1 MNPLLDLY
9 NLLLLNIELFYFPM
23 HVWSLV
29 VYVFFMLFTFLKLIK
44 HINPFFSAGISFLIA
59 LICNNLYET
68 IWWFMMDGYFRNT
81 KYLPITSVFII
92 ILVLA
97 NWKLKI
103 FNFKKISII
112 LLSIEILSFVVLSYT
127 GHYIALRLWMPDRTA
142 FDPHNWIW
150 MINKAL
156 GVWYIYPSILGKYIP
171 VIITKRTNKIT
182 KH

>member
-1 MNPLLDLY
+1 
-9 NLLLLNIELFYFPM
+9 M

-44 HINPFFSAGISFLIA
+44 HINPFYSAGISFLIA
-59 LICNNLYET
+59 LVCSNVYEG
-68 IWWFMMDGYFRNT
+68 IWDYMMYTYITDESFRFV
-81 KYLPITSVFII
+81 PITLIYII
-92 ILVLA
+92 ILIII
-97 NWKLKI
+97 NRKIRI

-112 LLSIEILSFVVLSYT
+112 LLSIEILSFIVLSYT
-127 GHYIALRLWMPDRTA
+127 GHYVALRLWMPDRTA

-156 GVWYIYPSILGKYIP
+156 GVWYIYPSILGKHIP
-171 VIITKRTNKIT
+171 IIITKRTNKIT

>member
-1 MNPLLDLY
+1 
-9 NLLLLNIELFYFPM
+9 
-23 HVWSLV
+23 
-29 VYVFFMLFTFLKLIK
+29 
-44 HINPFFSAGISFLIA
+44 
-59 LICNNLYET
+59 
-68 IWWFMMDGYFRNT
+68 MDGYFRNT